1 LNYTRI
7 LGTPNEEDWP
17 NIFLLPQF
25 KSSFPKFKTQNHQLQ
40 EIMNNDEIAFDLLK
54 VTTKNK

>member
-1 LNYTRI
+1 M

-25 KSSFPKFKTQNHQLQ
+25 KSSFPKFKKQEHQLRD
-40 EIMNNDEIAFDLLK
+40 MMDHDHKAYDLLQ
-54 VTTKNK
+54 VILH